1 MTPDDVSEL
10 KVVLWFHE
18 YDDLDV
24 EVGELRWVNW
34 GLKKEDYVEVKVEDL
49 VMEDVKLTMK
59 LKLKVK
65 AEDVDGYGEGGV
77 TDGL

>member
-10 KVVLWFHE
+10 KYVLWFHE